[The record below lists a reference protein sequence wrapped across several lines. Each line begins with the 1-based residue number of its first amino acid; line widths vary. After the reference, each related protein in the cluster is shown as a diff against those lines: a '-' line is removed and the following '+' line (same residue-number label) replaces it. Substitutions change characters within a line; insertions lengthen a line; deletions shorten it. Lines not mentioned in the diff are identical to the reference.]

1 MRRRAVALPGT
12 HILPLTPTWG
22 VASAEGWFDSFLSAA
37 SVLDLLQNL
46 DQPVD
51 GVVMAGFG
59 EHGREG
65 ARELLDVPVVDITE
79 AAALYALV
87 LGRRFAVV
95 TTLARAAGQI
105 EDSLR
110 TAGLLDRCAGVFAT
124 GLGVLDLELDPATT
138 EQAFVDASR
147 QAMAAGAE
155 VICLGCAGDDGT
167 GHPHDRTARHPRGG
181 RRQLRG
187 RPRRVTGPPPPHH
200 QQERNVRGSAA
211 QTPHAAVGGTGGPTH
226 PRLSTCPNIRSR
238 ISPETLSVRAGR
250 SRPAGRRRQ

>member
-1 MRRRAVALPGT
+1 MTVIAVVNCNTSTTMTETIAAGARAVALPGT
-12 HILPLTPTWG
+12 HILPLTPAWG

-79 AAALYALV
+79 AAALYSLV

-138 EQAFVDASR
+138 EEAFIDASR

-155 VICLGCAGDDGT
+155 VICLGCAGMTGLDTRMTDRLGIPVVDGVSCAVALVESLA
-167 GHPHDRTARHPRGG
+167 H
-181 RRQLRG
+181 RRL
-187 RPRRVTGPPPPHH
+187 TT
-200 QQERNVRGSAA
+200 SK
-211 QTPHAAVGGTGGPTH
+211 GGTYAAPL
-226 PRLSTCPNIRSR
+226 PKLR
-238 ISPETLSVRAGR
+238 TLR
-250 SRPAGRRRQ
+250 

>member
-1 MRRRAVALPGT
+1 MTVIAVVNCNTSTTMTETIAAGARAVALPGT
-12 HILPLTPTWG
+12 HILPLTPAWG

-79 AAALYALV
+79 AAALYSLV

-95 TTLARAAGQI
+95 TTLARATGQI

-138 EQAFVDASR
+138 EQAFIDAAR

-155 VICLGCAGDDGT
+155 VICLGCAGMTGLDTRMTDRLGIPVVDGVSCAVALVESLAHRHLT
-167 GHPHDRTARHPRGG
+167 TSKSGTYAAPLPKLRT
-181 RRQLRG
+181 LR
-187 RPRRVTGPPPPHH
+187 
-200 QQERNVRGSAA
+200 
-211 QTPHAAVGGTGGPTH
+211 
-226 PRLSTCPNIRSR
+226 
-238 ISPETLSVRAGR
+238 
-250 SRPAGRRRQ
+250 

>member
-1 MRRRAVALPGT
+1 MTVIAVVNCNTSTTMTETIAAGARAVALPGT
-12 HILPLTPTWG
+12 RILPLTPTWG

-65 ARELLDVPVVDITE
+65 ARELLNVPVVDITE
-79 AAALYALV
+79 AAALYSLV

-95 TTLARAAGQI
+95 TTLARAQGPI

-138 EQAFVDASR
+138 EQAFIDASR

-155 VICLGCAGDDGT
+155 VICLGCAGMTGLDTRMTDRLGIPVVDGVSCAVALVESLAQRRLT
-167 GHPHDRTARHPRGG
+167 TSKSGTYAAPLPKIRT
-181 RRQLRG
+181 LR
-187 RPRRVTGPPPPHH
+187 
-200 QQERNVRGSAA
+200 
-211 QTPHAAVGGTGGPTH
+211 
-226 PRLSTCPNIRSR
+226 
-238 ISPETLSVRAGR
+238 
-250 SRPAGRRRQ
+250 